1 MKIRRIRIWR
11 ISGGS
16 EMKITN
22 EQKIVVVLLITGTVI
37 LVVTQIM
44 INEYGQ
50 ERTFI
55 NPGPEWPRWRP
66 LAYSSWRCPSD
77 LIRFQEIGVAALVSG
92 ITLMI
97 RARVSFK
104 R

>member
-1 MKIRRIRIWR
+1 MKL
-11 ISGGS
+11 
-16 EMKITN
+16 TD
-22 EQKIVVVLLITGTVI
+22 EQKVVVVLLITGTVI

-50 ERTFI
+50 VGTDI
-55 NPGPEWPRWRP
+55 TPGPEWPWWRP
-66 LAYSSWRCPSD
+66 LAYSSWRCPSI
-77 LIRFQEIGVAALVSG
+77 LIRYQEIGVAALASG

>member
-1 MKIRRIRIWR
+1 MKL
-11 ISGGS
+11 
-16 EMKITN
+16 TN
-22 EQKIVVVLLITGTVI
+22 EQKVVVVLLITGMVI

-50 ERTFI
+50 VRTFI
-55 NPGPEWPRWRP
+55 NPGPEWPWWRP
-66 LAYSSWRCPSD
+66 LEFSSWRCPSD
-77 LIRFQEIGVAALVSG
+77 LIRFQEIGVAALASG

-97 RARVSFK
+97 RARTAEGV

>member
-1 MKIRRIRIWR
+1 MKL
-11 ISGGS
+11 
-16 EMKITN
+16 TN
-22 EQKIVVVLLITGTVI
+22 EQKVVVVLLITGSII

-50 ERTFI
+50 VGTFI
-55 NPGPEWPRWRP
+55 TTRPGTWPWWRP

-77 LIRFQEIGVAALVSG
+77 LIRFQEIGVAALASG

-97 RARVSFK
+97 RARVDFK

>member
-1 MKIRRIRIWR
+1 
-11 ISGGS
+11 
-16 EMKITN
+16 MKITN

-37 LVVTQIM
+37 LVASQNM

-50 ERTFI
+50 VRTFI

-66 LAYSSWRCPSD
+66 LEYSSWPCPSF
-77 LIRFQEIGVAALVSG
+77 LIRFQEIGVAVLASG

-97 RARVSFK
+97 RVSIKKNDK
-104 R
+104 RRE

>member
-1 MKIRRIRIWR
+1 MKLTDER
-11 ISGGS
+11 
-16 EMKITN
+16 KV
-22 EQKIVVVLLITGTVI
+22 VVVLLITGSII

-44 INEYGQ
+44 IDEYGQ
-50 ERTFI
+50 VGTHI
-55 NPGPEWPRWRP
+55 TPGPGTWPWWRP

-77 LIRFQEIGVAALVSG
+77 LIRFQEIGVAALASG